1 MRLRRQ
7 EFFLPEPGEWIFWG
21 ARLMASEFQEKAIGI
36 GILIVLHAE
45 DAKIGLADRRIV
57 CGGERQRQ
65 DPPGVG
71 WIDDAVVP

>member
-1 MRLRRQ
+1 
-7 EFFLPEPGEWIFWG
+7 
-21 ARLMASEFQEKAIGI
+21 MAFGFQEKAAGD

-45 DAKIGLADRRIV
+45 DAKAGLADRRIV

-71 WIDDAVVP
+71 RIDDAVVP